1 VRVCVLV
8 CLLFACEKVDDV
20 AALRQEAAELG
31 SSAQAEVDALDAR
44 VQAVNKRGLKLR
56 ALPGNEAADKLVRDA
71 TVDLGK
77 LHAKLADR
85 AQAAAGATTQAKLE
99 QIVREYSV
107 LEAGSDGTPV
117 PPELM
122 GIHADGTALSTAE
135 SWVTHAEAEMAH
147 GSAAPR

>member
-1 VRVCVLV
+1 V

-31 SSAQAEVDALDAR
+31 SRAQAEVDALDAR
-44 VQAVNKRGLKLR
+44 MQAVVKRGLKLR
-56 ALPGNEAADKLVRDA
+56 PLPGNDDAGKLVRDA
-71 TVDLGK
+71 SVDLAK
-77 LHAKLADR
+77 LHARLAELAR
-85 AQAAAGATTQAKLE
+85 AAAAATTQAKLE
-99 QIVREYSV
+99 QVVGEYGE
-107 LEAGSDGTPV
+107 LEAGTPV

-135 SWVTHAEAEMAH
+135 TWVTHAEAEMTQ